1 MQYVDGVSGHGHDL
15 SNRLEKELL
24 HIRELE
30 AELGIKLEL
39 HGSVFLPSK
48 KLLAQQRFRPWRGVF
63 LDQQAC
69 ISLSLKPRP
78 IAL

>member
-1 MQYVDGVSGHGHDL
+1 M
-15 SNRLEKELL
+15 
-24 HIRELE
+24 HIRDLE

-63 LDQQAC
+63 LDQQAWSSPPEPRHVLYSQC
-69 ISLSLKPRP
+69 DDVVRVSLSSSSLLGCV
-78 IAL
+78 IC